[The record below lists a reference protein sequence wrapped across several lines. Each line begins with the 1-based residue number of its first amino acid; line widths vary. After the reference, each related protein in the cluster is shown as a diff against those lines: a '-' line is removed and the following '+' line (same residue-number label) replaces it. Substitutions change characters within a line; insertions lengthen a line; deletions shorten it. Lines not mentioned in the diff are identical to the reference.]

1 VVCGASLDLT
11 TAAPLSPEYAP
22 TPYWWDGVDAPASS
36 PPAPGPASVTE
47 ADVAVVGAGYT
58 GLAAAWELARH
69 ERHVVVVDTEDI
81 GRGASA
87 RNGGM
92 VHPGTKHDL
101 ATMLALPHGRALWDD
116 TVAAF
121 EGVVELTGELGLD
134 CDWRRSGHLELAH
147 HPRLASHL
155 RTVADAYASI
165 GEEARFVGPGDLAA
179 EIGSDRFAGGL
190 LVARSGSLH
199 PAKLVGALARAALEA
214 GAELHSHT
222 EAQRVERDGAA
233 MRLET
238 SRGTI
243 RAREVIVATD
253 GTTGRRPVP
262 WLGRRILGIGSFIIA
277 TEPLDAARATS
288 VSPAGR
294 MFFDTKNF
302 LNYWRLT
309 PDSTRVLFGG
319 RTSFAPTTVEKA
331 RDHLYGAMVRI
342 HPNWPVSGWRGPGG
356 VWSGSPTTACPTWA
370 GTRRRAWSTR
380 SATAAPGWRCPP
392 ISAGPSGAGCAV
404 TGSSRPSRRGG
415 GPSSR
420 PRPTCP
426 GCCPWPVGGTRRATP
441 SACDGRRR
449 PPSPRLGR
457 RRPFTQPPMVA
468 QNSLKTST

>member
-121 EGVVELTGELGLD
+121 EGVVALTGELGLD

-277 TEPLDAARATS
+277 TETLDAARATS

-342 HPNWPVSGWRGPGG
+342 HPQLAG
-356 VWSGSPTTACPTWA
+356 VRVA
-370 GTRRRAWSTR
+370 RAW
-380 SATAAPGWRCPP
+380 
-392 ISAGPSGAGCAV
+392 
-404 TGSSRPSRRGG
+404 GG
-415 GPSSR
+415 L
-420 PRPTCP
+420 
-426 GCCPWPVGGTRRATP
+426 VGLTYDRLP
-441 SACDGRRR
+441 H
-449 PPSPRLGR
+449 LGR
-457 RRPFTQPPMVA
+457 HPETGVVYALGYCGTGVALSTHFGRAVGRWLCGDGELPAFSARQWPLVPPPAHVPWLLPVA
-468 QNSLKTST
+468 GWWYQARDALGL

>member
-342 HPNWPVSGWRGPGG
+342 HPQLAG
-356 VWSGSPTTACPTWA
+356 VRVA
-370 GTRRRAWSTR
+370 RAW
-380 SATAAPGWRCPP
+380 
-392 ISAGPSGAGCAV
+392 
-404 TGSSRPSRRGG
+404 GG
-415 GPSSR
+415 L
-420 PRPTCP
+420 
-426 GCCPWPVGGTRRATP
+426 VGLTYDRLP
-441 SACDGRRR
+441 H
-449 PPSPRLGR
+449 LGR
-457 RRPFTQPPMVA
+457 HPETGVVYALGYCGTGVALSTHFGRAVGRWLCGDGELPAFSARRWPLVPPPAHVPWLLPVA
-468 QNSLKTST
+468 GWWYQARDALGL

>member
-1 VVCGASLDLT
+1 
-11 TAAPLSPEYAP
+11 
-22 TPYWWDGVDAPASS
+22 
-36 PPAPGPASVTE
+36 
-47 ADVAVVGAGYT
+47 VAVVGAGYT

-69 ERHVVVVDTEDI
+69 ERHVVVVDTDDI

-92 VHPGTKHDL
+92 VHPGSKHDL
-101 ATMLALPHGRALWDD
+101 ATMLAMPHGRALWDD
-116 TVAAF
+116 SVAAF
-121 EGVVELTGELGLD
+121 EGVVELTGELGID

-179 EIGSDRFAGGL
+179 EIGSDCFAGGL

-199 PAKLVGALARAALEA
+199 PAKLVGALARAALDA
-214 GAELHSHT
+214 GAELQSHT
-222 EAQRVERDGAA
+222 EAQRVERDGAG

-277 TEPLDAARATS
+277 TEPLDTALATS

-302 LNYWRLT
+302 LNYWRLA

-331 RDHLYGAMVRI
+331 RDHLYEAMVRI
-342 HPNWPVSGWRGPGG
+342 HPQLAG
-356 VWSGSPTTACPTWA
+356 VRVA
-370 GTRRRAWSTR
+370 RAW
-380 SATAAPGWRCPP
+380 
-392 ISAGPSGAGCAV
+392 
-404 TGSSRPSRRGG
+404 GG
-415 GPSSR
+415 L
-420 PRPTCP
+420 
-426 GCCPWPVGGTRRATP
+426 VGLTYDRLP
-441 SACDGRRR
+441 H
-449 PPSPRLGR
+449 LGR
-457 RRPFTQPPMVA
+457 HPETGVVYALGYCGTGVALSTHFGRAVGRWLCGDGELPAFSARRWPIVPPPAHVPWLLPVA
-468 QNSLKTST
+468 GWWYQARDALGL